1 MSSQSEPVSK
11 RFSIV
16 LPDELD
22 ADLQKWA
29 DGEGRPKANL
39 ASFIL
44 ETAIKMKYREK
55 YPPVVETQKA
65 S

>member
-1 MSSQSEPVSK
+1 MLSKSEPVSK

-22 ADLQKWA
+22 ADLQRWA
-29 DGEGRPKANL
+29 EGEGRPKANL

-44 ETAIKMKYREK
+44 ETAIKMKFKDK
-55 YPPVVETQKA
+55 YPPIQNVDRA

>member
-29 DGEGRPKANL
+29 ESEGRPKANL

-44 ETAIKMKYREK
+44 ETAIKSKYKDK
-55 YPPVVETQKA
+55 YPPIQDVDKA